1 MVRMLRLKQRSYRTE
16 QTYLKWL
23 RDFYIFV
30 KPSAPQSL
38 TNRHIKDYLTYL
50 AVERH
55 VTKSTQNLAF
65 NALLFFYRHVI
76 EQEVGDIGTVVRAKP
91 GQRLPVVLCH
101 DDMMLLIDHLQ
112 GIPCLMAKIMYG
124 GGLRLN
130 ECTRLRIQDLD
141 FQRSAVMVR
150 GGKGDKD
157 RQTIFPESIAKE
169 MQEHLDS
176 IRQTY
181 EIDRRAKI
189 EGVYLP
195 GALDRKYPS
204 ASTEW
209 NWFWVFPSRRVS
221 VDPHE
226 NLVRRHHISPGILQ
240 KAIKKAAA
248 DANLTRK
255 VTTHTLRHSFAT
267 QLLEEGYDIRT
278 IQQLLG
284 HADLQTTMI
293 YTHVAKKNKLGVRS
307 PLDKKMTPKKD
318 SKDK

>member
-1 MVRMLRLKQRSYRTE
+1 MSLDKFRTYLESNNKVSKRRLPFYLNWVKSFIQYCQTQPDLIIPDHQIEPFLKQISRNHEQWQVDQAKEATSLYCFFIGKDSKRNEDSGKPSIHDWKTAGDTMVRMLRLKQRSYRTE

-141 FQRSAVMVR
+141 
-150 GGKGDKD
+150 
-157 RQTIFPESIAKE
+157 
-169 MQEHLDS
+169 
-176 IRQTY
+176 
-181 EIDRRAKI
+181 
-189 EGVYLP
+189 
-195 GALDRKYPS
+195 
-204 ASTEW
+204 
-209 NWFWVFPSRRVS
+209 
-221 VDPHE
+221 
-226 NLVRRHHISPGILQ
+226 
-240 KAIKKAAA
+240 
-248 DANLTRK
+248 
-255 VTTHTLRHSFAT
+255 
-267 QLLEEGYDIRT
+267 
-278 IQQLLG
+278 
-284 HADLQTTMI
+284 
-293 YTHVAKKNKLGVRS
+293 
-307 PLDKKMTPKKD
+307 
-318 SKDK
+318 